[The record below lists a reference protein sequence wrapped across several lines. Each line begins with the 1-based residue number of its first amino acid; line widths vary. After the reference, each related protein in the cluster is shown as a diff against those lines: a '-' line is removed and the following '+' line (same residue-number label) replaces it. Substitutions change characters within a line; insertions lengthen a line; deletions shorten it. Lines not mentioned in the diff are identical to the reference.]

1 MFERRK
7 GSTLTLATLFLA
19 GMCGSAIA
27 APPADWSDIEGKSVV
42 LFYPGQSTYE
52 WLIGEEHKK
61 GNAKVPNGA
70 SCMKCH
76 EEDEPDMGDSRVDL
90 SEVDAIE
97 GKSGYLEMEVQAAYD
112 ADNLYMRFEWASD
125 NEEWGSAG
133 SPESLAILVDDGS
146 VDRFNKHG
154 CWMTCHNGMPGTE
167 DEADPATVAANP
179 IFGGKVV
186 KKYLSLTRT
195 DDIGTWDKTKSADDI
210 AALRSAGT
218 FLDLIQWKAGAAAG
232 EGTAS
237 DSSVLETRYEAD
249 TGGSAGDVTVIESSF
264 DEGTYTVV
272 LQRKLD
278 TGHPADDKILKDGGV
293 YTLGLAVHD
302 NNVDA
307 RFHHTALPF
316 SLGLGADADLVA
328 ESQ

>member
-154 CWMTCHNGMPGTE
+154 CW
-167 DEADPATVAANP
+167 
-179 IFGGKVV
+179 
-186 KKYLSLTRT
+186 
-195 DDIGTWDKTKSADDI
+195 IGEWNKSKSEDDI